1 MLNLSQ
7 LHSVVFVK
15 PYSLYD
21 RHRFLRSYKLKPIKR
36 VHSTP
41 NTFRY
46 RLINPDEFKSFSTKK
61 IHSMVRDGSSSGIV
75 ELIIGYR

>member
-1 MLNLSQ
+1 MENKSDI
-7 LHSVVFVK
+7 HSIVFVK

-21 RHRFLRSYKLKPIKR
+21 RHAFLKRYKLKPIKR

-61 IHSMVRDGSSSGIV
+61 IKSMVRDGSSGIV
-75 ELIIGYR
+75 ELVIGYR